1 MELAIDHFLEREY
14 DNNQRSHSLSDKAY
28 FLLFTGNYAKAEQ
41 KAREALEIEPD
52 YLYAYGNL
60 FDALFLQ
67 ATFDKSIADKKLD
80 EAREIYDKCKDGTVS
95 NMTFEES
102 LFSDINELIEHQVI
116 DSSIREDLASFLNGQ

>member
-41 KAREALEIEPD
+41 KAREA
-52 YLYAYGNL
+52 
-60 FDALFLQ
+60 
-67 ATFDKSIADKKLD
+67 
-80 EAREIYDKCKDGTVS
+80 REIYDKCKDGTVS

-102 LFSDINELIEHQVI
+102 LFSDINELIQYQVI
-116 DSSIREDLASFLNGQ
+116 DSSIKEDLESFLNNQ